1 MRRLTTLFPSEFLEE
16 YAEELGVVERD
27 RKLQILPFVWAF
39 VFGFAAGES
48 RTLAGFR
55 RSYNSTAD
63 ETISP
68 SGFYQWLTPTLAEY
82 FRDLV
87 ERGLDEVAVSDAV
100 DADTDRFRDVM
111 VADGTVLRLHEF
123 LSDQFEARHEGAGW
137 SEAPPA
143 PQCHRADDRTNRYC

>member
-1 MRRLTTLFPSEFLEE
+1 
-16 YAEELGVVERD
+16 VVD
-27 RKLQILPFVWAF
+27 
-39 VFGFAAGES
+39 
-48 RTLAGFR
+48 
-55 RSYNSTAD
+55 AD
-63 ETISP
+63 AC
-68 SGFYQWLTPTLAEY
+68 GY

-123 LSDQFEARHEGAGW
+123 LSDQFEARRRGAGW